1 MITVEVNKKQVK
13 IPSKYSEI
21 KVSEF
26 TSYWKILQ
34 KYDLLQEEDIIK
46 RDSDE
51 MDCTLEIV
59 AHMLGIK
66 PEDVNKIPY
75 DKAYEVIKVFNNMLE
90 RDNFKDD
97 YSGWTFTHNGEGY
110 YFPKLSL
117 DKMSFG
123 EYAEVKQL
131 EAILGKD
138 VSNRFDF
145 IPQQMAILCR
155 KSGEGKNDFDREE
168 REKEFENLTMDIVM
182 RFAFFLSKWN
192 LLLSKSTLISTEVAQ
207 PSEKKLAI
215 S

>member
-59 AHMLGIK
+59 AHMLDIK

-97 YSGWTFTHNGEGY
+97 YSGWTFTHN
-110 YFPKLSL
+110 
-117 DKMSFG
+117 G

-192 LLLSKSTLISTEVAQ
+192 LLLSKSTLISTEKAQ
-207 PSEKKLAI
+207 VSERKLAI